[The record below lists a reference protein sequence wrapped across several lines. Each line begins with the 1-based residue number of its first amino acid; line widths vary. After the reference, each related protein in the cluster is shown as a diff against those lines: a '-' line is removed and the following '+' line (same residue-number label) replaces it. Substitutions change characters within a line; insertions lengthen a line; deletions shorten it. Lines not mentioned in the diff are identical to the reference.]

1 MNETYT
7 LSMSTAVADL
17 DMQSQSFPVYLYFI
31 MGSVLMAAVA
41 ILFDL
46 LANLAA
52 LVKSYFPYKILNE
65 LLGII

>member
-1 MNETYT
+1 
-7 LSMSTAVADL
+7 
-17 DMQSQSFPVYLYFI
+17 MQSQSFPVYLYFI

>member
-1 MNETYT
+1 
-7 LSMSTAVADL
+7 
-17 DMQSQSFPVYLYFI
+17 

-65 LLGII
+65 LLGIIWDFSLCVTDLKLKCAVLHGCSKD